1 MASRLDRIPGK
12 KQRVMTVRRPLSSPE
27 SSAPSCPRSILF
39 PQPLFPVEPS
49 CRAPYVG
56 EGGLNS
62 ERGGKKP
69 FWASGEAR
77 GAIKRGRVGPE
88 PGCSRVLTVVTRRLM
103 RPTRRGPRVGRLSS
117 RKPVKSMPEIY
128 ERPAA
133 SWIRELPTDP
143 SCGSFRPV
151 LSHFSAS

>member
-1 MASRLDRIPGK
+1 MGS
-12 KQRVMTVRRPLSSPE
+12 
-27 SSAPSCPRSILF
+27 
-39 PQPLFPVEPS
+39 
-49 CRAPYVG
+49 
-56 EGGLNS
+56 GGLNS

-117 RKPVKSMPEIY
+117 RKPVKSMPKIY

-143 SCGSFRPV
+143 VADPSV
-151 LSHFSAS
+151 LCAEPRSHTSLHRKVLLRFLTGDR